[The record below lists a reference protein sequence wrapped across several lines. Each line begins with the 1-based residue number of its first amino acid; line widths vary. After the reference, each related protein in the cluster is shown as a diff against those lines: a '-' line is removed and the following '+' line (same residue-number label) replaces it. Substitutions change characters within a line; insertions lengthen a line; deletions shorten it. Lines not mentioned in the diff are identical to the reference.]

1 MAPLLLIKN
10 LKKSYPPQR
19 VVFDRAALAV
29 EPGELVAVC
38 GPSGAGKTTFLDIIY
53 MSERPE
59 GGEVFLEGKLAP
71 WTDGRTAIA
80 HWRRKIGYIFQ
91 DQKLFHD
98 RTVFENVALPFFFD
112 SQQPP
117 NLKQEVEKWLS
128 AVGLFGQKEK
138 SPAELSLGEKTL
150 VALCRALI
158 TSPPLILADDP
169 LSNLDSARAEVAL
182 KLLEK
187 EAEAGKGVVLTSATG
202 NVNCPRVKFYFID
215 RGQLLGETKEV
226 PA

>member
-19 VVFDRAALAV
+19 TVFDRATLSV
-29 EPGELVAVC
+29 EPGELVALC

-53 MSERPE
+53 LSERPE
-59 GGEVFLEGKLAP
+59 GGEIFVEGKMAP
-71 WTDGRTAIA
+71 WNERRGVAP
-80 HWRRKIGYIFQ
+80 WRRRIGYIFQ
-91 DQKLFHD
+91 DQKLFYD

-128 AVGLFGQKEK
+128 AVGLFGQKDK
-138 SPAELSLGEKTL
+138 SPGELSLGERTL

-169 LSNLDSARAEVAL
+169 LSNLDTARAEVAL

-187 EAEAGKGVVLTSATG
+187 EAEAGKAVVLTSATG

-215 RGQLLGETKEV
+215 RGQLLGETREV

>member
-19 VVFDRAALAV
+19 TVFDRATLSV
-29 EPGELVAVC
+29 EPGELVALC

-53 MSERPE
+53 LSERPE
-59 GGEVFLEGKLAP
+59 GGEIFVEGKMAP
-71 WTDGRTAIA
+71 WNERRGVAS
-80 HWRRKIGYIFQ
+80 WRRRIGYIFQ
-91 DQKLFHD
+91 DQKLFYD

-128 AVGLFGQKEK
+128 AVGLFGQKDK
-138 SPAELSLGEKTL
+138 SPGELSLGERTL

-169 LSNLDSARAEVAL
+169 LSNLDTARAEVAL

-187 EAEAGKGVVLTSATG
+187 EAEAGKAVVLTSATG

-215 RGQLLGETKEV
+215 RGQLLGETREV

>member
-19 VVFDRAALAV
+19 VVFERASLAV

-38 GPSGAGKTTFLDIIY
+38 GPSGAGKTTLLDIIY
-53 MSERPE
+53 LSERPE
-59 GGEVFLEGKLAP
+59 GGEIFVEGKLAP
-71 WTDGRTAIA
+71 WNESRACSG
-80 HWRRKIGYIFQ
+80 WRRRIGYIFQ
-91 DQKLFHD
+91 DQKLFYD

-117 NLKQEVEKWLS
+117 HVKQEVEKWLS

-138 SPAELSLGEKTL
+138 SPGELSLGERTL

-169 LSNLDSARAEVAL
+169 LSNLDTARAEVAL

-187 EAEAGKGVVLTSATG
+187 ETEAGRAVVLTSATG
-202 NVNCPRVKFYFID
+202 NVNTTRAKFYFID
-215 RGQLLGETKEV
+215 RGQLLGENREGQT
-226 PA
+226 

>member
-19 VVFDRAALAV
+19 TVFERASLAV

-38 GPSGAGKTTFLDIIY
+38 GPSGAGKTTLFDIIY
-53 MSERPE
+53 LSERPE
-59 GGEVFLEGKLAP
+59 GGELFLEGKLAP
-71 WTDGRTAIA
+71 WNEPRAYSA
-80 HWRRKIGYIFQ
+80 WRRRIGYIFQ
-91 DQKLFHD
+91 DQKLFYD

-117 NLKQEVEKWLS
+117 HLKQEVEKWLS

-138 SPAELSLGEKTL
+138 SPGELSLGERTL
-150 VALCRALI
+150 VTLCRALI

-169 LSNLDSARAEVAL
+169 LSNLDTARAEVAL

-187 EAEAGKGVVLTSATG
+187 EAEAGRAVILTSATG
-202 NVNCPRVKFYFID
+202 NVNAAKVKFYFID
-215 RGQLLGETKEV
+215 RGQLLGESREGPT
-226 PA
+226 

>member
-19 VVFDRAALAV
+19 TVFERASLSV

-38 GPSGAGKTTFLDIIY
+38 GPSGAGKTTLLDILY
-53 MSERPE
+53 LSERPE
-59 GGEVFLEGKLAP
+59 GGEIFVEGKLAP
-71 WTDGRTAIA
+71 WNERRAYSG
-80 HWRRKIGYIFQ
+80 WRRRIGYIFQ
-91 DQKLFHD
+91 DQKLFYD

-112 SQQPP
+112 SHQPP
-117 NLKQEVEKWLS
+117 NLKQEVERWLS

-138 SPAELSLGEKTL
+138 SPGELSLGERTL

-169 LSNLDSARAEVAL
+169 LSNLDTARAEVAL

-202 NVNCPRVKFYFID
+202 NVNCPRLKFYFID
-215 RGQLLGETKEV
+215 RGQFLGENREGS
-226 PA
+226 A

>member
-19 VVFDRAALAV
+19 TVFDRATLAV

-53 MSERPE
+53 LSERPE
-59 GGEVFLEGKLAP
+59 GGEIFVEGKLAP
-71 WTDGRTAIA
+71 WNGPRAYSA
-80 HWRRKIGYIFQ
+80 WRRKIGYVFQ
-91 DQKLFHD
+91 DQKLFYD

-112 SQQPP
+112 SQQPA
-117 NLKQEVEKWLS
+117 NLRQEVEKWLS

-138 SPAELSLGEKTL
+138 SPAELSLGERTL

-169 LSNLDSARAEVAL
+169 LSNLDTARAEVAL

-187 EAEAGKGVVLTSATG
+187 ETEAGRAVVLTSATG
-202 NVNCPRVKFYFID
+202 NVNAARVKFYFID
-215 RGQLLGETKEV
+215 RGQLLGENREV
-226 PA
+226 SV

>member
-19 VVFDRAALAV
+19 TVFDRATLSV
-29 EPGELVAVC
+29 EPGELVALC

-53 MSERPE
+53 LSERPE
-59 GGEVFLEGKLAP
+59 SGEIFLEGKLAP
-71 WTDGRTAIA
+71 WNERRGVAP
-80 HWRRKIGYIFQ
+80 WRRRIGYIFQ
-91 DQKLFHD
+91 DQKLFYD

-128 AVGLFGQKEK
+128 AVGLFGQKDK
-138 SPAELSLGEKTL
+138 SPGELSLGERTL

-187 EAEAGKGVVLTSATG
+187 EAEAGKAVVLTSATG

-215 RGQLLGETKEV
+215 RGQLLGETREV

>member
-19 VVFDRAALAV
+19 TVFDRATLAV
-29 EPGELVAVC
+29 EPGELVALC

-53 MSERPE
+53 LSERPE
-59 GGEVFLEGKLAP
+59 SGEIFLEGKLAP
-71 WTDGRTAIA
+71 WNERRGVAP
-80 HWRRKIGYIFQ
+80 WRRRIGYIFQ
-91 DQKLFHD
+91 DQKLFYD

-128 AVGLFGQKEK
+128 AVGLFGQKDK
-138 SPAELSLGEKTL
+138 SPGELSLGERTL

-187 EAEAGKGVVLTSATG
+187 EAEAGKAVVLSSATG

-215 RGQLLGETKEV
+215 RGQLLGETREV